1 MFSVVAEDLSLQN
14 LFRWTVIL
22 RAVLMNFLPSYKFL
36 EKKTQINSRYDKLP
50 LFTDMQESM
59 SVLYLR
65 MVLQVIS
72 YFKLDWTKS
81 WICVSRSL
89 KFGERDFKI
98 ISLILFPSC
107 YCFLISLSKI
117 MLYLSNLSG
126 CKYGTMKV
134 EFLLCKK
141 PVHMWK

>member
-1 MFSVVAEDLSLQN
+1 
-14 LFRWTVIL
+14 
-22 RAVLMNFLPSYKFL
+22 MNFLPSYKFL
-36 EKKTQINSRYDKLP
+36 EKKIQINSMFDKLP

-65 MVLQVIS
+65 MVLQIIS

-81 WICVSRSL
+81 WIYVSRSL
-89 KFGERDFKI
+89 KFGERDFKL
-98 ISLILFPSC
+98 ISLILFPGC

-126 CKYGTMKV
+126 CKYGAMKV
-134 EFLLCKK
+134 EFFLCKK
-141 PVHMWK
+141 SVHM